1 MTLSRRHVLLA
12 GAAGS
17 AALLLGACSARG
29 PGTDRRALDD
39 ARTAR
44 DAGQLVAGDG
54 FTQVELDWTDPAR
67 GRAVPVR
74 LYLPAAQASGAP
86 PLALVL
92 FSHGL
97 GGSRRGYSYLGTHL
111 ARHGIACLHVQHVG
125 SDRALWG
132 GSPLELAAR
141 LQAAAQDREAI
152 DRVADLSFALDRVL
166 EAGRDDAWR
175 FAVDPARVIVAGH
188 SYGANTALLASGA
201 QVERDG
207 AAVNLHDRRVRAA
220 IVLSAPPFYGAPA
233 LAPILRP
240 VTLPSLH
247 VTTTDDEI
255 RVPGYWSPPADR
267 VRVFDAIGSRPKALA
282 VFNGGAHS
290 VFTDRTL
297 PGGPELN
304 ARVKAA
310 TQQLTLAFMASTFD
324 GRAEALGS
332 WSRQHGEILARFTA
346 TA

>member
-97 GGSRRGYSYLGTHL
+97 GGSRRGYSYLGTQL

-166 EAGRDDAWR
+166 EAGR
-175 FAVDPARVIVAGH
+175 G
-188 SYGANTALLASGA
+188 ALLASGA

-324 GRAEALGS
+324 GRAEALGYS
-332 WSRQHGEILARFTA
+332 SLQMLAVARA
-346 TA
+346 TAALCA

>member
-97 GGSRRGYSYLGTHL
+97 GGSRRGYSYLGTQL

-166 EAGRDDAWR
+166 EAGRGDAWR

-207 AAVNLHDRRVRAA
+207 AAVNLHD
-220 IVLSAPPFYGAPA
+220 P
-233 LAPILRP
+233 
-240 VTLPSLH
+240 
-247 VTTTDDEI
+247 DDEI